1 MASAPKEKQACLR
14 DVAPL
19 EEQLKLSPRT
29 KSYSRN
35 TKKEKIQAKRG
46 GLTRGLRL
54 LRNRDRRTGN
64 PGKQRM
70 RRLPFSCV
78 LDVEHIQTESK
89 GWHRLTQGD
98 FRALGT

>member
-1 MASAPKEKQACLR
+1 MLLMASAPKEKQACLR
-14 DVAPL
+14 GVAPL

-54 LRNRDRRTGN
+54 LRNRDSRKTEDEAVTFLVCLRR
-64 PGKQRM
+64 
-70 RRLPFSCV
+70 
-78 LDVEHIQTESK
+78 
-89 GWHRLTQGD
+89 
-98 FRALGT
+98 GTHTD